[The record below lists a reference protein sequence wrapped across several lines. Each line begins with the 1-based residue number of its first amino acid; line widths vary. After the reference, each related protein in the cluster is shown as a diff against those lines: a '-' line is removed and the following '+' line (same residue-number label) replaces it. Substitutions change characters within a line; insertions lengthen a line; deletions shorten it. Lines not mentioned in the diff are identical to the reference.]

1 MHFLFFYL
9 GHTVGM
15 KTNPTKDRHCMQNK
29 VTGTNYK
36 QVVLPSKSESAWL

>member
-1 MHFLFFYL
+1 MHFFL

-36 QVVLPSKSESAWL
+36 QVVPSKSEWL